1 MYYMLNQERQIVAAD
16 YELLEILE
24 IDNLPILFSKVVN
37 NDIKITKISDRKL
50 TIISDVS
57 TIQSAYEEYTIKTT
71 FGDII
76 LVKLY
81 NTVSKS
87 KANDKKDD
95 IKSVNKLNILLDD
108 EPKKPKKKIPSIFF
122 DDDDDEVIT
131 KPIKK
136 TPIIEEKKS
145 QLEQDLEEASQ
156 ELQNPK
162 TTMAKLEPSVE
173 TIEPKEELFEDT
185 LSKLLEDNKEEE
197 ELEESNELLLDIE
210 EPTPQEELKI
220 DDIEEEEVEIEES
233 NEFLLDIEEPTPQEE
248 LKIDDIEEE
257 EEEEVEEIDD
267 LLLDLEEP
275 APKKEGPKVEEEEV
289 EEIDDLLLDVEKPI
303 STPQKEEVKEEV
315 EEIKDLLL
323 DIDEDKVSPKEEPK
337 VEEEEVEEID
347 DLLLDLE
354 EPAPKKEEPKVE
366 EEEIEDIDDLLLDVE
381 KPISTPQ
388 KEELKEEVE
397 EIKDLLLDIDEDK
410 VSPKEEPKVEKK
422 IEKKIEKKP
431 IKDYNCDDTI
441 EINID
446 DRSEDMGISATDYQ
460 DFLNEF
466 IDKSII
472 CDEDLRSE
480 DKSAREEAL
489 EELQSIAESLEIAN
503 LEEILVDM
511 QERDYL
517 EEELVDIY
525 FECLGQITTVSNEKP
540 QEIEEPIEKK
550 VEEKI
555 EPKEEEPQGFG
566 TLELDG
572 IKPIHFDF
580 RLEEAADDLSLP
592 VDLIEEFVND
602 FVDQAVEEKETFIK
616 AFAEGD
622 IDTIQKTGHKLKG
635 ASSNLRIIPLSET
648 LEEIQHCE
656 NPARFEP
663 LLKKYWGQ
671 FLSFK
676 LFMENIAH

>member
-220 DDIEEEEVEIEES
+220 DDIEEEE
-233 NEFLLDIEEPTPQEE
+233 
-248 LKIDDIEEE
+248 
-257 EEEEVEEIDD
+257 EEEVEEVDD

-275 APKKEGPKVEEEEV
+275 APKKEG
-289 EEIDDLLLDVEKPI
+289 
-303 STPQKEEVKEEV
+303 
-315 EEIKDLLL
+315 
-323 DIDEDKVSPKEEPK
+323 PK